1 MTKFKQAKARFNMN
15 NKTFTYIA
23 LLLCLLISSLPTQ
36 AQRHEIISPRIAS
49 LQVVAGSNWLG
60 LPITTLQGDAINID
74 FDDMTH
80 DYHRYTYKLEHCDAN
95 WDVTTGLFETDYMQG
110 FNGELKIEQ
119 IEQSLNTNHLYTHY
133 HLAIPNDNCRIK
145 MSGNYKLTVYD
156 DDADEAMFSAY
167 FMIFEPEMK
176 VGISYTSNTDIDIN
190 RSHQQVTLLVD
201 YRNIHVNNP
210 QAQLTTVVMQN
221 GRWDNAVVNPKPDYQ
236 HYTGMEWRHNKQL
249 IFWAGNEYR
258 KFEMLDMDHPTM
270 GIDDI
275 KWDGK
280 EYHAFVMT
288 DQPRPNYVYDESAKG
303 SFYIRN
309 SDNTDIHT
317 TSEYAQVHFTL
328 QAPRQNGEVYL
339 NGDWTCD
346 RFQPKYRMDY
356 DAATHSYHASVLLK
370 QGYYSYQY
378 LVLKDNG
385 ETEHVSTEGDY
396 YQTANRY
403 DALIYY
409 RGNGDRS
416 DRLVGW
422 GTVK

>member
-1 MTKFKQAKARFNMN
+1 MDRNTL
-15 NKTFTYIA
+15 TYFT
-23 LLLCLLISSLPTQ
+23 LLFSLLFASLTSQ
-36 AQRHEIISPRIAS
+36 AQRHEIISQRIAS

-74 FDDMTH
+74 FDDTTH

-95 WDVTTGLFETDYMQG
+95 WKVSAGLFETDYMQG
-110 FNGELKIEQ
+110 FNGEQKIEQ
-119 IEQSLNTNHLYTHY
+119 IEQSFNTNHLYTHY

-156 DDADEAMFSAY
+156 DDADEVMFSAY
-167 FMIFEPEMK
+167 FMVLEPKMN
-176 VGISYTSNTDIDIN
+176 VDISYTSNTDIDVN
-190 RSHQQVTLLVD
+190 RSHQQVILQVD
-201 YRNIHVNNP
+201 YNSIHVNNP
-210 QAQLTTVVMQN
+210 QSQLTTVVLQN
-221 GRWDNAVVNPKPDYQ
+221 GRWDNAMVNPKPDYQ
-236 HYTGMEWRHNKQL
+236 RNTGLEWRHNKQL
-249 IFWAGNEYR
+249 IFKAGNEYR

-309 SDNTDIHT
+309 SDNQDIHT

-328 QAPRQNGEVYL
+328 QAPRQVGEVYL

-346 RFQPKYRMDY
+346 RFLPEYRMDY
-356 DAATHSYHASVLLK
+356 DAATQSYHTSILLK

-378 LVLKDNG
+378 LVLKPNG

-409 RGNGDRS
+409 RGTGDRT

-422 GTVK
+422 GHVK